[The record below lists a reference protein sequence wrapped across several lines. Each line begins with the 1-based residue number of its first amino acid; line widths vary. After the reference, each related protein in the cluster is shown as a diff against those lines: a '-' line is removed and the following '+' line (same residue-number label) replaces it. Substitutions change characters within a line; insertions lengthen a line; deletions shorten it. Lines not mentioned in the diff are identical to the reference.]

1 MKGLVWAVGLLLV
14 VAGVAVVY
22 PAVVAVLST
31 AAFSAL
37 WHWSVLAGFVSVVVG
52 AGLVRS

>member
-1 MKGLVWAVGLLLV
+1 MKGLVLAVGLVLV
-14 VAGVAVVY
+14 VAGVVVVS

-52 AGLVRS
+52 ANLVQL